1 MYKKSLPYFLKKQ
14 VKYILLKLD
23 MNKEHIARE
32 VFKAIKN
39 SSIESTPEEITVN
52 IRKDIKKIPLPPS
65 IIVFQAAAFLC
76 STKLNSSANRILM
89 YFFSKSAYE
98 NFVGIDV
105 KMLMEELNV
114 SKPTVVN
121 ALKDLEDS
129 NILIKYQN
137 VNDKRRH
144 DYFINPIT
152 AWKGNSFTRQK
163 QINKIKI
170 EDPKQLDL
178 FNIEPV
184 EKSIK
189 PQLDF

>member
-1 MYKKSLPYFLKKQ
+1 
-14 VKYILLKLD
+14 
-23 MNKEHIARE
+23 MNKEYIAKE
-32 VFKAIKN
+32 VYKVIQN
-39 SSIESTPEEITVN
+39 SSLESTPHEITVN
-52 IRKDIKKIPLPPS
+52 IRKDVKKIHLPPS

-76 STKLNSSANRILM
+76 STRLNSSANRILM

-105 KMLMEELNV
+105 KMLMEELSV

-152 AWKGNSFTRQK
+152 AWKGNSFTREK
-163 QINKIKI
+163 QINKIKS

-184 EKSIK
+184 KKSIK

>member
-1 MYKKSLPYFLKKQ
+1 
-14 VKYILLKLD
+14 
-23 MNKEHIARE
+23 MNREIVAKE
-32 VFKAIKN
+32 VYKAIEN
-39 SSIESTPEEITVN
+39 SVIESTPHEITVN
-52 IRKDIKKIPLPPS
+52 IRKDVKKIPLPPS

-98 NFVGIDV
+98 NYVGIDV
-105 KMLMEELNV
+105 KTLMEELKV

-121 ALKDLEDS
+121 ALKDLEDN

-152 AWKGNSFTRQK
+152 AWKGNSYTRQSRV
-163 QINKIKI
+163 NKIKTD
-170 EDPKQLDL
+170 DPRQLNL
-178 FNIEPV
+178 FNV
-184 EKSIK
+184 ELPEKGIK

>member
-1 MYKKSLPYFLKKQ
+1 
-14 VKYILLKLD
+14 
-23 MNKEHIARE
+23 MNNEIVAKE
-32 VFKAIKN
+32 VYKAIQN
-39 SSIESTPEEITVN
+39 ASIESTPQEITVN
-52 IRKDIKKIPLPPS
+52 IRKDVKKIPLPPS

-89 YFFSKSAYE
+89 YFFSKSVYG

-105 KMLMEELNV
+105 KTLMEELSV

-121 ALKDLEDS
+121 ALKDLEDN

-163 QINKIKI
+163 QINKIKS
-170 EDPKQLDL
+170 EAPGQLNL
-178 FNIEPV
+178 FNVDTP
-184 EKSIK
+184 EKAIK

>member
-1 MYKKSLPYFLKKQ
+1 
-14 VKYILLKLD
+14 
-23 MNKEHIARE
+23 MNKEIVAKE
-32 VFKAIKN
+32 VYKAIQN
-39 SSIESTPEEITVN
+39 ASIESTPQEITVN
-52 IRKDIKKIPLPPS
+52 IRKDVKKIPLPPS

-89 YFFSKSAYE
+89 YFFSKSVYE

-105 KMLMEELNV
+105 KTLMEELSV

-121 ALKDLEDS
+121 ALKDLEDN

-163 QINKIKI
+163 QINKIKS
-170 EDPKQLDL
+170 EDPGQLDL
-178 FNIEPV
+178 FNIEPP
-184 EKSIK
+184 EKAIK

>member
-1 MYKKSLPYFLKKQ
+1 
-14 VKYILLKLD
+14 